1 VLHLGS
7 PFRQSLDTV
16 SSINLYIHIRPIQ
29 EFYVFMIIVE
39 DSPLLQAA
47 KPHGTV
53 SFPLREL
60 LLSETPTRR
69 RLGKL
74 LSHLLPVVM

>member
-1 VLHLGS
+1 
-7 PFRQSLDTV
+7 
-16 SSINLYIHIRPIQ
+16 
-29 EFYVFMIIVE
+29 MIIVE

-53 SFPLREL
+53 SFPLREV

-74 LSHLLPVVM
+74 LSYLLPVVM